1 MDWRLLL
8 AFAAGSILATLAPF
22 IPGPGWV
29 LGFSGFSI
37 ALLYWRRWQIAVA
50 FLLGLA
56 WFLLQ
61 AGWLLERQWPAD
73 FAGEQITLTGTVSG
87 LPESRG
93 QGTRFVFKPDN
104 WRNNQSDNWPDNWPD
119 TRLPGRIMVNWFR
132 PREYLQP
139 GQRWEMTLRLEPPH
153 GRLNP
158 SGFDFNR
165 HLLANRIGA
174 LGSVVGQP
182 QQLSTGG
189 LSGSVDRRR
198 QYLGEVLQSE
208 TVGSDAAALKRALA
222 IADRGGMT
230 PELSDMLRQTGTAH
244 LLAISGLHVGMVAA
258 LAGLLASWLLAPLVL
273 LNSAIDRRRLAIA
286 AALLAA
292 VAYAMLAGFTLPT
305 QRALIMLLV
314 GGGAFLL
321 RRGILPGHA
330 LLLALVAVLLIDPMA
345 PLATGF
351 WLSFAAVTVLIW
363 AFAWRPGSA
372 PGGAAQWLSG
382 LIRAQL
388 MIAVGMLALNVGV
401 FQQVIPVAL
410 AANLI
415 AIPLVGFWILPSLLL
430 SVGLILLDLPAALA
444 IQVTE
449 TGLGLLLGLL
459 GSLHELDFGRQIVIG
474 GGLTAMMLAMV
485 GAFWLLAPP
494 AWPARWLGLFLL
506 IPLLWPRVEAPGP
519 DELELR
525 MLDMGNGL
533 AVLIRVGDELMLYD
547 SGPGD
552 GEGGDALGRTLP
564 GLIGGMGRGVL
575 DRIVI
580 SHAHRGHA
588 GGLGSVQDLV
598 AEDRLYSPGMLAG
611 QKCVAG
617 SGWDSGAYRFEFL
630 HPSSGLP
637 DLGANSSCV
646 LHVSGPGGALLLTGG
661 IDSAV
666 EARLIAENPDLELD
680 LLVLPSGG
688 HRRATS
694 QAFIDHTRPRLAL
707 ASVPGFDRTGRPH
720 PEVLQNLGD
729 IPLIPTSRCGAVA
742 VTLAPGT
749 QPRVRSMAGQHPRF
763 WRPHRDCP

>member
-8 AFAAGSILATLAPF
+8 AFVAGSILATLTPLV
-22 IPGPGWV
+22 PDPGWA
-29 LGFSGFSI
+29 LGLAALAV
-37 ALLYWRRWQIAVA
+37 ALLYRQSWRVPAA
-50 FLLGLA
+50 FMLGMA

-61 AGWLLERQWPAD
+61 AGWLLESQWPAD
-73 FAGEQITLTGTVSG
+73 LAGERVTLTGTVSG
-87 LPESRG
+87 LPETRG
-93 QGTRFVFKPDN
+93 QGTRFVFRPD
-104 WRNNQSDNWPDNWPD
+104 DWPDTRRPD
-119 TRLPGRIMVNWFR
+119 TRLPGRIMVNWYR
-132 PREYLQP
+132 PREYLQS
-139 GQRWEMTLRLEPPH
+139 GQRWEMTLRVEPPH
-153 GRLNP
+153 GRLNH
-158 SGFDFNR
+158 SGFDFHR

-174 LGSVVGQP
+174 LGSVVDQP
-182 QQLSTGG
+182 QRLSSGRF
-189 LSGSVDRRR
+189 SGSVDRRR

-208 TVGSDAAALKRALA
+208 TAGSDAAALKRALA

-230 PELSDMLRQTGTAH
+230 PELSDMLRHTGTAH
-244 LLAISGLHVGMVAA
+244 LLAISGLHVGMVAG
-258 LAGLLASWLLAPLVL
+258 LAGLLASWLLAPLIL
-273 LNSAIDRRRLAIA
+273 LNSRIDRRRLAIV

-292 VAYAMLAGFTLPT
+292 MAYAMLAGFTLPT

-363 AFAWRPGSA
+363 AFAWRPSA
-372 PGGAAQWLSG
+372 SPGGAVQWLSG

-388 MIAVGMLALNVGV
+388 MIGVGMLALNVGV
-401 FQQVIPVAL
+401 FQQVIPIAL
-410 AANLI
+410 AANLV

-430 SVGLILLDLPAALA
+430 SVGLILLDLPAAWV

-459 GSLHELDFGRQIVIG
+459 GALHEWDFGRQVVIG
-474 GGLTAMMLAMV
+474 GGLTAMILASV

-506 IPLLWPRVEAPGP
+506 IPLVWPQVGAPDS

-547 SGPGD
+547 TGPGD

-564 GLIGGMGRGVL
+564 GLVGGMGSGRL
-575 DRIVI
+575 DRIVV

-588 GGLGSVQDLV
+588 GGLGSVQNLV
-598 AEDRLYSPGMLAG
+598 AKDRLYSPGTLAG
-611 QKCVAG
+611 QRCVTG

-630 HPSSGLP
+630 HPSAGLP
-637 DLGANSSCV
+637 DLGPNSSCV
-646 LHVSGPGGALLLTGG
+646 LHVSGPGGALLLAGG

-666 EARLIAENPDLELD
+666 EARLIAENPGLELD
-680 LLVLPSGG
+680 VLVLPAGG

-694 QAFIDHTRPRLAL
+694 RAFVEHTHLRLAL
-707 ASVPGFDRTGRPH
+707 ASVPGVDRTGRPH
-720 PEVLQNLGD
+720 PEVLRNLGET
-729 IPLIPTSRCGAVA
+729 PLITTGRCGAVT
-742 VTLAPGT
+742 VTLRPGAR
-749 QPRVRSMAGQHPRF
+749 PKVESMAGQHPRF

>member
-8 AFAAGSILATLAPF
+8 AFAAGSILATLAPVV
-22 IPGPGWV
+22 PGTGWV
-29 LGFSGFSI
+29 LAVSACSI
-37 ALLYWRRWQIAVA
+37 TLLYWRRWHVA
-50 FLLGLA
+50 AAFVLGVS

-61 AGWLLERQWPAD
+61 AGWLLDRQWPAEL
-73 FAGEQITLTGTVSG
+73 AGERITLTGTISG
-87 LPESRG
+87 LPEPRDQS
-93 QGTRFVFKPDN
+93 TRFVFRPDADPGN
-104 WRNNQSDNWPDNWPD
+104 
-119 TRLPGRIMVNWFR
+119 RLPGRIMVSWYR
-132 PREYLQP
+132 PREYLQA

-153 GRLNP
+153 GRLTP

-165 HLLANRIGA
+165 HLLSNRIGA
-174 LGSVVGQP
+174 LGSVIGQP
-182 QQLSTGG
+182 KQLTTGG
-189 LSGSVDRRR
+189 LFGSADRRR

-208 TVGSDAAALKRALA
+208 TVSPDAAALKRALA

-258 LAGLLASWLLAPLVL
+258 LAGFLASWLLAPLVL
-273 LNSAIDRRRLAIA
+273 VNSRVDRRRLAIA

-292 VAYAMLAGFTLPT
+292 AAYAMLAGFTLPT

-314 GGGAFLL
+314 AGGAFLL

-330 LLLALVAVLLIDPMA
+330 LLLALVAVVLFDPMS

-372 PGGAAQWLSG
+372 PGGGLEWLSG

-410 AANLI
+410 VANLV

-430 SVGLILLDLPAALA
+430 SVGLILLDLPAAWV
-444 IQVTE
+444 IKVTE
-449 TGLGLLLGLL
+449 IGLGLLLSLL
-459 GSLHELDFGRQIVIG
+459 GSLHEFDFGRQVVVG
-474 GGLTAMMLAMV
+474 GGLAAMVLAMV

-506 IPLLWPRVEAPGP
+506 VPLLWPRVEMPGP
-519 DELELR
+519 GALELH
-525 MLDMGNGL
+525 MLDVGNGL
-533 AVLIRVGDELMLYD
+533 AVLIRTDEEWILYD

-552 GEGGDALGRTLP
+552 GEGGDALGRILP
-564 GLIGGMGRGVL
+564 GLVGNMQPGAI

-598 AEDRLYSPGMLAG
+598 NEHHLYSPGMIEG
-611 QKCVAG
+611 QKCVTG
-617 SGWDSGAYRFEFL
+617 SGWNSGSYRFEFL
-630 HPSSGLP
+630 HPSEALP
-637 DLGANSSCV
+637 DLGSNSSCV
-646 LHVSGPGGALLLTGG
+646 LHISGPGGTALLTGG

-666 EARLIAENPDLELD
+666 EARLVVENPDLNLD
-680 LLVLPSGG
+680 VLVLSAGG

-694 QAFIDHTRPRLAL
+694 KAFLDHTRPGLAL

-720 PEVLQNLGD
+720 PEVLQNIKD
-729 IPLIPTSRCGAVA
+729 IPLVTTAGCGTIT
-742 VTLAPGT
+742 VTMAPGT
-749 QPRVRSMAGQHPRF
+749 QPSIRSMAGQHPRF